1 MDKKG
6 AGNALRGFLNLV
18 TGGLTGSFTVLDP
31 IIDRAKQRKKKIIYL
46 CFSRYL
52 SPCLLY

>member
-6 AGNALRGFLNLV
+6 AGNALRGFLNFV